1 MFDVQ
6 HNDKGWERVVRAP
19 GVRIILDDQNSG
31 KILLTREFRHELDGY
46 DYRLPGGK
54 VFDSR
59 ADYQAARAQHI
70 DIIQAATTKAVH
82 EVQEEAGYT
91 IVDPQLI
98 HTSTLG
104 ATVKWDLY
112 TFYKK

>member
-6 HNDKGWERVVRAP
+6 HNDKGWERGVRAP

-82 EVQEEAGYT
+82 EVQEETGYT
-91 IVDPQLI
+91 IVDPPLI
-98 HTSTLG
+98 HT
-104 ATVKWDLY
+104 
-112 TFYKK
+112 